1 MKEIA
6 TEGPSPGRASFREWV
21 AGRCAAQRPAENRR
35 APNDPQARV
44 ACCRGGRVVRPGD
57 RPWVGSGARGL
68 RHAVGH
74 ADTPGDQPHAA
85 LDGARMGPGVRPV
98 AGSVAAGLCQSAPLP
113 GALVEHRGTF
123 GVVGDCVNAGTAEG
137 TGTYRGRCAD
147 CGMNCTAV
155 LPCSMRRPC
164 WARCAWNH
172 AAGLACLEFV
182 NSPGTCLGKHLAPAC
197 AASCTGDDPRRPSQ
211 RGRQGRAAPGRR
223 DGGTRRRGD
232 QGEDG

>member
-1 MKEIA
+1 VTWEEPPRSGFRVSFGLVKEIA

-113 GALVEHRGTF
+113 GALVEHRGSSGSSAIASTQ
-123 GVVGDCVNAGTAEG
+123 AQLRAPEL
-137 TGTYRGRCAD
+137 TGG
-147 CGMNCTAV
+147 
-155 LPCSMRRPC
+155 
-164 WARCAWNH
+164 
-172 AAGLACLEFV
+172 
-182 NSPGTCLGKHLAPAC
+182 
-197 AASCTGDDPRRPSQ
+197 
-211 RGRQGRAAPGRR
+211 AAPMRHELHSCSSLLHAPSLLGALRLESC
-223 DGGTRRRGD
+223 RGF
-232 QGEDG
+232 GMP